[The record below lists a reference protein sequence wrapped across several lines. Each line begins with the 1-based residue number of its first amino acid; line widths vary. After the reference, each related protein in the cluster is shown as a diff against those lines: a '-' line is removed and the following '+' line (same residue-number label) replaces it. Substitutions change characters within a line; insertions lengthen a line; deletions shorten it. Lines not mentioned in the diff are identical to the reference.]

1 MRGMFGLV
9 LVAGIGLAGSAVYMA
24 KGYIGQTQSALEQQ
38 QQMLARLGPITQVY
52 VMKTQKNYGDP
63 LTIDDVELVYWPKN
77 SLPEGAFADP
87 AVLFPPGT
95 NQERYVLRTVEKFE
109 PVLAVKITRPG
120 EPPGLTGQL
129 GKGMRA
135 FAIKVDAVSGVS
147 GWVQPGDFVDITWTG
162 SIGGMNSELTR
173 LIESSTKVIAVDQ
186 QAGAS
191 SSATLA
197 RTVIVAATP
206 SQVARL
212 TQAQATGR
220 LTLSLVGA
228 AADAVN
234 ELVEVD
240 SKSLLGIAEQEAV
253 VQQEEKRCTIIQ
265 TKGGERLQV
274 EIPCTN

>member
-1 MRGMFGLV
+1 MFGLV
-9 LVAGIGLAGSAVYMA
+9 LVAGVGLAGAAVYMA
-24 KGYIGQTQSALEQQ
+24 QGYIGQTQTELQRQ
-38 QQMLARLGPITQVY
+38 QQMLAQLGPITQVY
-52 VMKTQKNYGDP
+52 VVKSNKNYGEP
-63 LTIDDVELVYWPKN
+63 LTINDVELVYWPKN
-77 SLPEGAFADP
+77 SLPEGVFSTPEA
-87 AVLFPPGT
+87 LFPPGD
-95 NQERYVLRTVEKFE
+95 NQERYILRQVDKME
-109 PVLAVKITRPG
+109 PVLASKVTKPG

-162 SIGGMNSELTR
+162 NVRGMDGELTR
-173 LIESSTKVIAVDQ
+173 LIESSARVIAVDQ

-206 SQVARL
+206 DQVARL
-212 TQAQATGR
+212 AQAQATGR

-228 AADAVN
+228 SADQIDGLIEVN
-234 ELVEVD
+234 
-240 SKSLLGIAEQEAV
+240 SKSLLGIVEQEVV
-253 VQQEEKRCTIIQ
+253 VQQQEKRCSIIQ
-265 TKGGERLQV
+265 TKGGERVEV

>member
-9 LVAGIGLAGSAVYMA
+9 LVAGIGLAGSAVYLA
-24 KGYIGQTQSALEQQ
+24 KGYIGQTQSALAQQ
-38 QQMLARLGPITQVY
+38 QQMLAKLGPITQVY
-52 VMKTQKNYGDP
+52 VMKDQKNYGEP
-63 LTIDDVELVYWPKN
+63 LTIEDVELVYWPKN
-77 SLPEGAFADP
+77 SLPEGAFSDA

-109 PVLAVKITRPG
+109 PVLPVKITKPG

-135 FAIKVDAVSGVS
+135 FAVKVDAVSGVS

-162 SIGGMNSELTR
+162 SVNGMGGDLTR

-191 SSATLA
+191 SSATVA

-228 AADAVN
+228 SAD
-234 ELVEVD
+234 EIDGLVEVD
-240 SKSLLGIAEQEAV
+240 QNSLLGITQEAV
-253 VQQEEKRCTIIQ
+253 VVTEEAKRCTIFQ
-265 TKGGERLQV
+265 TKGGERV
-274 EIPCTN
+274 EIEIPCTN

>member
-38 QQMLARLGPITQVY
+38 QQMLAKLGPITQVY
-52 VMKTQKNYGDP
+52 VMKDQKNYGDP
-63 LTIDDVELVYWPKN
+63 LTIDDVQLVYWPKN
-77 SLPEGAFADP
+77 SVPDGAFADP
-87 AVLFPPGT
+87 ALLFPPGT
-95 NQERYVLRTVEKFE
+95 NTERYVLRTVEKFE
-109 PVLAVKITRPG
+109 PVLAVKITNPG

-147 GWVQPGDFVDITWTG
+147 GWVQPGDYVDVTWTG
-162 SIGGMNSELTR
+162 TANGMGGEFTR

-191 SSATLA
+191 SSATVA

-206 SQVARL
+206 EQVARL
-212 TQAQATGR
+212 AQAQATGR

-228 AADAVN
+228 SADEVAG
-234 ELVEVD
+234 LVEVD
-240 SKSLLGIAEQEAV
+240 SKSLLGL
-253 VQQEEKRCTIIQ
+253 QEEEIVVKEEAKRCTIKQ
-265 TKGGERLQV
+265 TKGSERVEV

>member
-52 VMKTQKNYGDP
+52 VMKSQKNYGDP

>member
-1 MRGMFGLV
+1 MRSMFGLV
-9 LVAGIGLAGSAVYMA
+9 LVAGVGLAGTAVYLA

-38 QQMLARLGPITQVY
+38 QQMLAKLGPITQVY
-52 VMKTQKNYGDP
+52 VLKEPKNYGDP
-63 LTIDDVELVYWPKN
+63 LTIDDVELTYWPKN
-77 SLPEGAFADP
+77 SLPEGAFSDA

-95 NQERYVLRTVEKFE
+95 NQERYVLRPVEKFE
-109 PVLAVKITRPG
+109 PVLAVKITNPG

-135 FAIKVDAVSGVS
+135 FAVKVDAVSGVS
-147 GWVQPGDFVDITWTG
+147 GWVQPGDFVDINWTG
-162 SIGGMNSELTR
+162 TVSGMSSELTR
-173 LIESSTKVIAVDQ
+173 LIESSVKVIAVDQ

-197 RTVIVAATP
+197 RTVIIAATP
-206 SQVARL
+206 AEVARL

-228 AADAVN
+228 NADEVDG
-234 ELVEVD
+234 LVEVD
-240 SKSLLGIAEQEAV
+240 SNSLLGIQEQEVAIK
-253 VQQEEKRCTIIQ
+253 EEAKRCTITQ
-265 TKGGERLQV
+265 TKGGERVQV

>member
-9 LVAGIGLAGSAVYMA
+9 LVAGIGLAGAAVYMA

-38 QQMLARLGPITQVY
+38 QQMLAKLGPITQVY
-52 VMKTQKNYGDP
+52 VLKDQKNYGDP

-77 SLPEGAFADP
+77 SLPEGSFNDA

-109 PVLAVKITRPG
+109 PVLAVKITNPG

-147 GWVQPGDFVDITWTG
+147 GWVQPGDYVDITWTG
-162 SIGGMNSELTR
+162 TALATGSEFTR
-173 LIESSTKVIAVDQ
+173 LIESSTRVIAVDQ

-191 SSATLA
+191 SSATVA

-206 SQVARL
+206 EQVARL
-212 TQAQATGR
+212 AQAQATGR

-228 AADAVN
+228 SADDVA
-234 ELVEVD
+234 EMVEVD
-240 SKSLLGIAEQEAV
+240 SKSLLGIEEQEVAI
-253 VQQEEKRCTIIQ
+253 QEEVKRCTIRQ
-265 TKGGERLQV
+265 TKGGERIEV